1 MSAIV
6 AQVEGR
12 HVRLTSLT
20 KVMYPKLNVTKSQV
34 IDYYATVGSQVIAQ
48 TTGRPVT
55 RIRFPHGIG
64 SQSFFEKNAP
74 DGMPEWIPEMVVN
87 SIHYPVFNEV
97 AAVVWSAQIN
107 ALELHTPQWREPGRC
122 DRLVVDL
129 DPGPEQGSNDAAKSP
144 CS

>member
-48 TTGRPVT
+48 TTGLPVT
-55 RIRFPHGIG
+55 RIRFPHGNG
-64 SQSFFEKNAP
+64 SQSF
-74 DGMPEWIPEMVVN
+74 
-87 SIHYPVFNEV
+87 Y
-97 AAVVWSAQIN
+97 
-107 ALELHTPQWREPGRC
+107 
-122 DRLVVDL
+122 
-129 DPGPEQGSNDAAKSP
+129 
-144 CS
+144 